1 MVRKLERRV
10 QTTPGRQQI
19 RNPSPRQHPLHPP
32 APQRGGGH
40 DASDHPT
47 SGVKSASWNALT
59 FGTNRTEAVIR
70 APESIIVFKH
80 RGSTPMAVC
89 HSSTSLWRVAG
100 KVRNVVSVPILST
113 LRQSATNQN
122 PRVSHHGRSLN
133 SSIPVGTPFMV
144 YADSLVQTEK
154 NTHDYH

>member
-1 MVRKLERRV
+1 M
-10 QTTPGRQQI
+10 
-19 RNPSPRQHPLHPP
+19 PLTIPH
-32 APQRGGGH
+32 G
-40 DASDHPT
+40 
-47 SGVKSASWNALT
+47 GVKSASWNALT
-59 FGTNRTEAVIR
+59 FGTNRTEPVIR
-70 APESIIVFKH
+70 TSESIIVFKH

-133 SSIPVGTPFMV
+133 SSIPVGAPFML
-144 YADSLVQTEK
+144 YTDSLVQTEK